1 MVKLLEI
8 MLAETAVRVLYVIF
22 YQPLELQLQVWEKFL
37 ELMFITLEVVVA
49 IPQVQTFKQ
58 LHTCL
63 KEVLAEVEMVVI
75 IMGILQ
81 LNPVLLIQVEVE
93 VQHTALPLKGLQVLV
108 DLVLSYLNTPILTRF
123 K

>member
-49 IPQVQTFKQ
+49 IPQVQTFKP
-58 LHTCL
+58 LPTCL

-75 IMGILQ
+75 IIVVIQ

-93 VQHTALPLKGLQVLV
+93 VQHT
-108 DLVLSYLNTPILTRF
+108 D
-123 K
+123 

>member
-1 MVKLLEI
+1 M
-8 MLAETAVRVLYVIF
+8 
-22 YQPLELQLQVWEKFL
+22 
-37 ELMFITLEVVVA
+37 A

-63 KEVLAEVEMVVI
+63 NEVLVEVEMVVI
-75 IMGILQ
+75 IMVILQ

-93 VQHTALPLKGLQVLV
+93 VQHTALLLMGLQVLV
-108 DLVLSYLNTPILTRF
+108 DLALSYLNTPMLTRF